1 MDGACGTCGGE
12 KYMQELGEETEERH
26 LGRPALA
33 REGKETGS
41 VGVDWV
47 SLTHDG
53 DFWQA
58 RENTVP

>member
-1 MDGACGTCGGE
+1 
-12 KYMQELGEETEERH
+12 MQELGEESEERH

-47 SLTHDG
+47 SLDSRWVHLAG
-53 DFWQA
+53 
-58 RENTVP
+58 P